1 MPVKVPGNLPARLI
15 LEQENIFVISNERA
29 IHQDIR
35 PIKIIILN
43 LMPTKVAT
51 EVQLLRCLTNTP
63 LQIEVDLLYTATHI
77 PRHTAKEY
85 LSGFYKEFRE
95 IKGRKYDGMIITGA
109 PVENLEFEEVEYW
122 QELCEIME
130 WSKTHVHSTLHL
142 CWGAQAA
149 LYYHYKIP
157 KYPTNE
163 KQFGIFKHT
172 VVNPNSKLFQGF
184 NDEFDVP
191 HSRQAEVRKVD
202 LEKHPEL
209 IISAL
214 SEQVGVHTIE
224 SKDGKYIFAMGHAE
238 YDSETLAQE
247 YFRDQGKGL
256 NPNIPKYYFKDDNV
270 TKKPINKWR
279 SYAYLF
285 YANWVNYYL
294 YQTVPYEF

>member
-15 LEQENIFVISNERA
+15 LEQENIFVISTERA

-77 PRHTAKEY
+77 PKHTAKEY
-85 LSGFYKEFRE
+85 LNGFYKEFRE

-109 PVENLEFEEVEYW
+109 PVETLEFEEVEYW

-149 LYYHYKIP
+149 LYYHYKVP
-157 KYPTNE
+157 KHPTNG

-172 VVNPNSKLFQGF
+172 VTNQKSKLFQGF

-191 HSRQAEVRKVD
+191 HSRYTEVRKED

-209 IISAL
+209 MISAV
-214 SEQVGVHTIE
+214 SKEAGVHTIE

-256 NPNIPKYYFKDDNV
+256 NPNTPKYYFPEDDI
-270 TKKPINKWR
+270 TKKPINEWR
-279 SYAYLF
+279 SCAYLF

-294 YQTVPYEF
+294 YQTTPYEL

>member
-77 PRHTAKEY
+77 PKHTAKEY
-85 LSGFYKEFRE
+85 LNSFYKEFRE
-95 IKGRKYDGMIITGA
+95 IRGRKYDGMIITGA
-109 PVENLEFEEVEYW
+109 PVETLEFEEVEYW

-149 LYYHYKIP
+149 LYYHYKVP
-157 KYPTNE
+157 KHPTNE

-172 VVNPNSKLFQGF
+172 VTNQKSKLFQGF

-191 HSRQAEVRKVD
+191 HSRHTEVRKED

-209 IISAL
+209 VISAI
-214 SEQVGVHTIE
+214 SEEAGVHTVE

-256 NPNIPKYYFKDDNV
+256 KPNTPQYYFLEDDI

-285 YANWVNYYL
+285 YTNWVNHYL
-294 YQTVPYEF
+294 YQTTSYE